1 MKTKLTL
8 LATLSIL
15 SCASHAAE
23 TPFYQ
28 ITEIAG
34 DKAGNYGPWPTAMAA
49 DKTVAMQA
57 ATNDWFQY
65 YNMAPMGMDLAN
77 RFRYNI
83 DCHNLMASEVCNGF
97 WDGSTKR
104 AQNWR
109 IDTVSYTPQNETLL
123 NGASR
128 SEQDGII
135 KELGD
140 SADYYVGYKVASSA
154 TNGYYFERQ
163 AFAHLGAND
172 IDLLPPTTF
181 TNVGGFSSANTL
193 LKLSDDNY
201 LVGGT
206 ANTSVSG
213 PDSSLAYCYTG
224 DTSQNSD
231 LNRCPGFN
239 TQAALWLT
247 TPDAT
252 SATAALASG
261 YYSSDSNL
269 LETAA
274 VLGLTKKEDGSY
286 LAVGYSST
294 NGVGN
299 SVTLGRNVAV
309 SWQVSVSGATATF
322 GTLSLIP
329 LPKGTPTNDKDNVL
343 SNSWAV
349 AANAQGVIIGNQ
361 KFSQAKSR
369 NKPVEMFIY
378 DSQNGTTTVPFEDKP
393 NPGANSE
400 AAAINQVGQ
409 VVGWQDERNET
420 QPVYNGSPRLQE
432 AFLYNVGTKNSWRF
446 NDLICATVNGAASC
460 AQNGKYYY
468 IVYASA
474 VHDDGTVA
482 ATAYRYDSY
491 ADWAA
496 RRKATVTPVL
506 LTPSTEFTTEHDV
519 PTDYVVTN
527 ALPASDLGQDNGGG
541 SIPLWLLAVL
551 PLLAWSRKRKFC
563 KKMS

>member
-1 MKTKLTL
+1 MNTKLTL

-34 DKAGNYGPWPTAMAA
+34 DKAGNYGPWPTTMAA

-83 DCHNLMASEVCNGF
+83 DCRNLMASEVCNGF

-109 IDTVSYTPQNETLL
+109 VDTVTYTPQNETLL

-163 AFAHLGAND
+163 AFAHLGGND

-181 TNVGGFSSANTL
+181 TDVGGFSSANTL
-193 LKLSDDNY
+193 LKLSDDSY

-206 ANTSVSG
+206 ANTSVAG
-213 PDSSLAYCYTG
+213 PDSSLVYCYAG
-224 DTSQNSD
+224 DWSRDED

-247 TPDAT
+247 SPDAT
-252 SATAALASG
+252 SATAVLASG
-261 YYSSDSNL
+261 YYSSDSGV

-274 VLGLTKKEDGSY
+274 VLGLTEKEDGSY

-294 NGVGN
+294 AKVGN
-299 SVTLGRNVAV
+299 SVTAGRNVAV
-309 SWQVSVSGATATF
+309 TWPVTIVNGQPVLGS
-322 GTLSLIP
+322 LSAIP
-329 LPKGTPTNDKDNVL
+329 LPKAAPGEGDEVL
-343 SNSWAV
+343 SNTWAV

-361 KFSQAKSR
+361 AYSQAKSR

-378 DSQNGTTTVPFEDKP
+378 DSATNTTTIPFENKP
-393 NPGANSE
+393 NPAANSE
-400 AAAINQVGQ
+400 AAAMNSLGQ

-432 AFLYNVGTKNSWRF
+432 AFMYNVGTKNSWRF
-446 NDLICATVNGAASC
+446 NDLICSTVDGAASC
-460 AQNGKYYY
+460 VQNGKYYY

-506 LTPSTEFTTEHDV
+506 LTPSVEFTTEHDV
-519 PTDYVVTN
+519 PADYVVTN

-551 PLLAWSRKRKFC
+551 PLLAWSRKRKFS

>member
-28 ITEIAG
+28 ITEISG

-65 YNMAPMGMDLAN
+65 YNMAPMAMDLAD

-83 DCHNLMASEVCNGF
+83 DCNSLMASDVCDGF
-97 WDGSTKR
+97 WSGASTRAKDWR
-104 AQNWR
+104 KDTVTYVAQNE
-109 IDTVSYTPQNETLL
+109 SLL
-123 NGASR
+123 NGSSR
-128 SEQDGII
+128 TEQDGII
-135 KELGD
+135 KQLGS
-140 SADYYVGYKVASSA
+140 SADYFVGYKVASTA

-163 AFAHLGAND
+163 AFAHLGGND

-181 TNVGGFSSANTL
+181 TDVGGFSSANAL
-193 LKLSDDNY
+193 LKLSDDSY

-206 ANTSVSG
+206 ANTSVKG
-213 PDSSLAYCYTG
+213 PDSSLAYCYNG

-252 SATAALASG
+252 SATAALASN
-261 YYSSDSNL
+261 YYHHDSGL

-274 VLGLTKKEDGSY
+274 VLGLTEKEDGSY

-294 NGVGN
+294 DKVGS
-299 SVTLGRNVAV
+299 SVTSGRNAAV
-309 SWQVSVSGATATF
+309 TWPVTIVDGQPVF
-322 GTLSLIP
+322 GTLAAIP
-329 LPKGTPTNDKDNVL
+329 LPKDAPGEGDEVL
-343 SNSWAV
+343 SNTWAV
-349 AANAQGVIIGNQ
+349 AANAQGVVIGNQ

-369 NKPVEMFIY
+369 NKPVEMFVY
-378 DSQNGTTTVPFEDKP
+378 DSTTNTTTIPFENKP
-393 NPGANSE
+393 NPAANSE
-400 AAAINQVGQ
+400 AAAINSLGQ

-446 NDLICATVNGAASC
+446 NDLICATVDGAASC

-482 ATAYRYDSY
+482 ATAYSYDSY

-496 RRKATVTPVL
+496 RQNATVVPVL
-506 LTPSTEFTTEHDV
+506 LTPNTTFGSDNDV
-519 PTDYVVTN
+519 PSDYVVTN

-551 PLLAWSRKRKFC
+551 PLLAWSRKLKSY